1 MWAGAHTPPPT
12 ADHWGCSD
20 AEVGCVQREARP
32 WAAPVTGGVQGQDGG
47 TRAGTSHQRA
57 TVTARSWACLLTFEK
72 SCILDLERRGTEIQ
86 VRTAGHCLP
95 SAHTHALRR
104 SSSSSCSSL
113 GTEAL
118 CVVCVRLKHFNLLK
132 TDVEGVLWFSVT
144 QFSHLFSLMPQSLA
158 LLIQ

>member
-12 ADHWGCSD
+12 GDHWGFGD
-20 AEVGCVQREARP
+20 AEVGCVQHEARP
-32 WAAPVTGGVQGQDGG
+32 WAAPATGRAWGRGQDGG
-47 TRAGTSHQRA
+47 TRAGTSHQTT

-72 SCILDLERRGTEIQ
+72 SCILDLERRGTGIQ
-86 VRTAGHCLP
+86 VRTAGRCLP

-118 CVVCVRLKHFNLLK
+118 YVVCVRLKHFNLLK
-132 TDVEGVLWFSVT
+132 TDVEGVPWFSVT
-144 QFSHLFSLMPQSLA
+144 QFSHLFFF
-158 LLIQ
+158 